1 MSEDVIVEA
10 HIDSEI
16 RDRAEKVLKNSGMTM
31 PEYIQLVVARVAEDG
46 VIPTGIVPDPEY
58 EAWVR
63 AEIEEALK
71 DESPGI
77 PAEEVEAEFA
87 RKRAELLAK
96 LGGNAA

>member
-1 MSEDVIVEA
+1 MSEDVIVAA

-16 RDRAEKVLKNSGMTM
+16 RDRAEKALENSGMTVL
-31 PEYIQLVVARVAEDG
+31 EYIQLVVTKVAEDG
-46 VIPTGIVPDPEY
+46 VIPAGILPDPEY
-58 EAWVR
+58 DAWIR
-63 AEIEEALK
+63 AEIEEALR

-87 RKRAELLAK
+87 RKRAALLAK